1 MVHGSTTPLHLSSGR
16 YRCYSDAM
24 TTNSVTQPFVFIGG
38 DPSLD
43 LVNTVAWTRAGPVHE
58 RLTSYEA
65 LTRWT
70 EGAGLLDRAAGA
82 SLRRIAQSRVHE
94 ARTVLAQ
101 TRAMRAVLRQLFSAK
116 PGSKTAAES
125 LAAYNGSLREAL
137 QWVEIRLATGRRTRA
152 GHAFLQWSWQGL
164 EDSLESPLRLI
175 VWSAAELLVSD
186 EAAEIRTCAGED
198 CGWVYVDRS
207 RNGLRRWCRMQTCGT
222 KSKSRRRRERSA
234 H

>member
-1 MVHGSTTPLHLSSGR
+1 MVHGTTTPLHLSSGR

-94 ARTVLAQ
+94 ARTVLA
-101 TRAMRAVLRQLFSAK
+101 
-116 PGSKTAAES
+116 
-125 LAAYNGSLREAL
+125 
-137 QWVEIRLATGRRTRA
+137 
-152 GHAFLQWSWQGL
+152 
-164 EDSLESPLRLI
+164 
-175 VWSAAELLVSD
+175 
-186 EAAEIRTCAGED
+186 
-198 CGWVYVDRS
+198 
-207 RNGLRRWCRMQTCGT
+207 
-222 KSKSRRRRERSA
+222 
-234 H
+234 

>member
-1 MVHGSTTPLHLSSGR
+1 
-16 YRCYSDAM
+16 M
-24 TTNSVTQPFVFIGG
+24 TNDSVTRPFVFIGG

-43 LVNTVAWTRAGPVHE
+43 LVNTVAWTQAGAVHE

-82 SLRRIAQSRVHE
+82 SLRRLAQSRVHE
-94 ARTVLAQ
+94 ARTVLTQ
-101 TRAMRAVLRQLFSAK
+101 THEIRAVLQQLFSAR
-116 PGSKTAAES
+116 PGSKTAVAS
-125 LAAYNGSLREAL
+125 LAAYNKSLRDAL
-137 QWVEIRLATGRRTRA
+137 QWAEIRVARGRRTRA
-152 GHAFLQWSWQGL
+152 GHEVLQWSWQGL
-164 EDSLESPLRLI
+164 EDSLASPLRLI
-175 VWSAAELLVSD
+175 VWSAAELLVSA